1 VTDPN
6 DLDVRPAFSPP
17 AAAAARAVMALTVER
32 VAATLASYELRVLPS
47 TVAQWEAGTEQP
59 TEAELLALAKSLVV
73 PVGQLMGGRP
83 TNLQDHRI
91 AAGLTRPELSRRV
104 RMKEPTLA
112 RCERQ
117 NKWRADEE
125 RTGFLV
131 RALGLSMRDL
141 IEVSGAGPELETL
154 LAEAVV
160 GRWKTQLPDITR
172 VTGLRRKRIGD
183 ALEILSGVFP
193 EGMDVADV
201 PRAAVVDRFWGLLGN
216 PPADPGAPGVWLLQ
230 GRFA

>member
-1 VTDPN
+1 MTDPN
-6 DLDVRPAFSPP
+6 DLDVPPAFSPS
-17 AAAAARAVMALTVER
+17 AAASARGVMALTCER
-32 VAATLASYELRVLPS
+32 VAATLASYELRVMPS
-47 TVAQWEAGTEQP
+47 TVAQWEAGTERP
-59 TEAELLALAKSLVV
+59 NEAELLALAKSLVV
-73 PVGQLMGGRP
+73 PVSRLMGGRP

-91 AAGLTRPELSRRV
+91 AAGLTRAELANRV
-104 RMKEPTLA
+104 RMREVGYTRL
-112 RCERQ
+112 ERA

-131 RALGLSMRDL
+131 RALGLSMQDL
-141 IEVSGAGPELETL
+141 AEVSGVGPELENL

-172 VTGLRRKRIGD
+172 LIGMRRKRIGEV
-183 ALEILSGVFP
+183 LEVLSSVFP

-201 PRAAVVDRFWGLLGN
+201 PRAAVVERFWGLLGD
-216 PPADPGAPGVWLLQ
+216 PVADPGAPGVWLLQ